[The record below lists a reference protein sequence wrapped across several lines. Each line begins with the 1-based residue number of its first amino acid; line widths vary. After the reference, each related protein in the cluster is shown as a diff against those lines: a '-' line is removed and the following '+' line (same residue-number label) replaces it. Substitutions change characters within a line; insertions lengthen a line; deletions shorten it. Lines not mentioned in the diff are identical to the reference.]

1 MSKNDL
7 IELSFIFT
15 GECGDLAA
23 QAEALSIDAHR
34 LYEQGLT
41 LSFDALYGDPDP
53 RAVMAQHAVVLG
65 DAERCA
71 RSVVH
76 VERAL
81 QALTV
86 VFSTNAPVEPPR
98 ALNQPVAMFAALV
111 KAGAA
116 VATAVGRG
124 PTRIERV
131 ARAAAALTL
140 DLARF
145 AKLRPLTDAD
155 LAPLDELLFLLN
167 KQHAAIGLALPTL
180 EAARRALTAPS
191 PEAVSPDTASPD
203 TDPPDEPAPAAQSL
217 PPADATQADADLR
230 EVK

>member
-53 RAVMAQHAVVLG
+53 RAVMEQHAVVLG

-71 RSVVH
+71 QSLSH

-98 ALNQPVAMFAALV
+98 ALNQPAAMFAALV

-180 EAARRALTAPS
+180 EAARRALTAPP
-191 PEAVSPDTASPD
+191 PEAVSSDTASPD

>member
-1 MSKNDL
+1 M
-7 IELSFIFT
+7 
-15 GECGDLAA
+15 
-23 QAEALSIDAHR
+23 
-34 LYEQGLT
+34 
-41 LSFDALYGDPDP
+41 
-53 RAVMAQHAVVLG
+53 
-65 DAERCA
+65 
-71 RSVVH
+71 
-76 VERAL
+76 
-81 QALTV
+81 

-98 ALNQPVAMFAALV
+98 ALNQPAAMFAALV
-111 KAGAA
+111 KAGVA

-124 PTRIERV
+124 PRRIERV

-191 PEAVSPDTASPD
+191 PEAVSSDTASPD